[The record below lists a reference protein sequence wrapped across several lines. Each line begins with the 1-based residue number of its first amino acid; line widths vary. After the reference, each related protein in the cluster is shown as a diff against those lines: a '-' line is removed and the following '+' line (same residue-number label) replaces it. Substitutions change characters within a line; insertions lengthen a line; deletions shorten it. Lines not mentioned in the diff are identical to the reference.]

1 MIIKRYPI
9 YLMAK
14 RHRCH
19 GLSIKELR
27 TMNKHTAN
35 LKILRSRRN
44 AIYDLIDKFGSSEF
58 DG

>member
-1 MIIKRYPI
+1 
-9 YLMAK
+9 MAK